1 MTADANQPP
10 KRKAGRPRATE
21 GRDPKYLLRHLQVLE
36 AYHRFRDGGLKYEA
50 AIAEAIAQMHSQYGL
65 RINATE
71 IKRILADSHDSGGQ
85 YEFSARPHI
94 DADGREGMALFVR
107 EKVMYAHPSR
117 RAKKKSAT

>member
-50 AIAEAIAQMHSQYGL
+50 AIAEAIAHMHSQYGL

-71 IKRILADSHDSGGQ
+71 IKRILAASHDSEGQ
-85 YEFSARPHI
+85 YEFSARPHT
-94 DADGREGMALFVR
+94 DAEGRHGLALFVR
-107 EKVMYAHPSR
+107 EKVMHDHPSR

>member
-10 KRKAGRPRATE
+10 KRKVGRPRATW
-21 GRDPKYLLRHLQVLE
+21 GRDPKYLLRYLQVLE

-50 AIAEAIAQMHSQYGL
+50 AIAEAIAHMHSQYGL

-71 IKRILADSHDSGGQ
+71 IKRILADSHDSTGR
-85 YEFSARPHI
+85 YEFSARPHV
-94 DADGREGMALFVR
+94 DAVGREGMALFVR
-107 EKVMYAHPSR
+107 EKVTYIHPSL